1 MAANVPAKPIREP
14 PQPLHSHHGSA
25 RRFRAA
31 QRNWIQGLGIA
42 AAIVFLET
50 GIVIFPFLPGGS
62 LLFALGAFLGVSGSR
77 HLPTRRFR
85 WISGATGMISAHAIG
100 AA

>member
-1 MAANVPAKPIREP
+1 VN
-14 PQPLHSHHGSA
+14 LHSRLLSSRIRAPFPRCSA
-25 RRFRAA
+25 QLDSGAGHRGRHR
-31 QRNWIQGLGIA
+31 
-42 AAIVFLET
+42 FLET

-77 HLPTRRFR
+77 HLPTQRFR